1 MKFNFLVVGPRE
13 TGGFLFSNFFD
24 DSILTRTGR
33 RPRARPKKLSGEAKK
48 KTIGRENRLKN
59 TIRKMYDNVLHYMYG
74 AFAIL
79 LGEIN

>member
-1 MKFNFLVVGPRE
+1 LKFNFLVVGPRE